1 MSFYPSITHAHNNFN
16 DSNTQFTS
24 HCNSMPGFFQ
34 KALIYVLS
42 LSIGTLSVGIGLGFY
57 GASFTTVVD
66 GLDLDTNMK
75 RSVFNAL
82 APLFAV
88 AGAPLVNF
96 ATERYGRRYPAM
108 VSSFVVI
115 VGWVLVVVTQKQYS
129 ALAYVG
135 RAISGLGLGAVS
147 TINPVYIAELSPTEV
162 RGAYG
167 VMSQL
172 FCSIGS
178 LVVYLLGVW
187 LNWRTIAGISIA
199 FPLITV
205 IALFFVPESPAFDR
219 ILAKE
224 KLNQKKSLC
233 HKKFIKPI
241 LISMLVVIFQQF
253 SGVNALMSNLTAIF
267 ELSNISVKSTVASVI
282 VISGKVLVTAI
293 STPFAECIGRRGT
306 WMISSI
312 GQAVF
317 LLISWA
323 NQKWNWSDV
332 LPIIMLV
339 GDTICFGI
347 GLGTIPWFI
356 IPELFPDDVR
366 TVSMGLVQAINWG
379 LAALN
384 VFVFPTMQETMT
396 LAWVFFFYG
405 AIMVVSFLYGL
416 FLLPET
422 RFKEMG
428 ANIKENKKNSSE
440 KEESFTTSQ
449 VDSSYS
455 FHHSTDSTSEET
467 TKSTYL

>member
-1 MSFYPSITHAHNNFN
+1 MDKKIDTTYTQNRELSWLRFN
-16 DSNTQFTS
+16 ER
-24 HCNSMPGFFQ
+24 
-34 KALIYVLS
+34 VLEEA
-42 LSIGTLSVGIGLGFY
+42 T
-57 GASFTTVVD
+57 
-66 GLDLDTNMK
+66 DTN
-75 RSVFNAL
+75 V
-82 APLFAV
+82 PLYERLKFV
-88 AGAPLVNF
+88 AIYASNLDEF
-96 ATERYGRRYPAM
+96 YR
-108 VSSFVVI
+108 
-115 VGWVLVVVTQKQYS
+115 
-129 ALAYVG
+129 
-135 RAISGLGLGAVS
+135 
-147 TINPVYIAELSPTEV
+147 V
-162 RGAYG
+162 R
-167 VMSQL
+167 V
-172 FCSIGS
+172 GS
-178 LVVYLLGVW
+178 LWDL
-187 LNWRTIAGISIA
+187 ASID
-199 FPLITV
+199 TN
-205 IALFFVPESPAFDR
+205 EFDNKSFMTPKQQLTK
-219 ILAKE
+219 IFDATK